1 MTVKAPAF
9 PISCALFHVWDPD
22 NITPLPDL
30 STNQCEFVE
39 LCFSGP
45 IPELVAFETVIDTGP
60 LVPWFAEGSGA
71 SRLACGRR
79 WKAWSYP
86 AKSNKVPKP
95 ALPLRWPRPPGTAQ
109 TKQRCPDRLPSP
121 PT

>member
-1 MTVKAPAF
+1 MKSMTVKAPAF

-45 IPELVAFETVIDTGP
+45 IPELVAFETVINTGA
-60 LVPWFAEGSGA
+60 LVPWLAEGSCA
-71 SRLACGRR
+71 IAVSVWA
-79 WKAWSYP
+79 
-86 AKSNKVPKP
+86 
-95 ALPLRWPRPPGTAQ
+95 ALE
-109 TKQRCPDRLPSP
+109 SVVVSSEIE
-121 PT
+121 